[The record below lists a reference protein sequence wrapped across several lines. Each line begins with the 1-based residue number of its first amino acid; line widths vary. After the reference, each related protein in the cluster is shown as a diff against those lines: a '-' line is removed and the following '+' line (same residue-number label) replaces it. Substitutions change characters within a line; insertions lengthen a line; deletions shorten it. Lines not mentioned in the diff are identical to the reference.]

1 MLNVRV
7 SAPTAQRVSVASP
20 GPLSGCRGRSR
31 TALTSCRPQR
41 TLNPQRQINDNC
53 PLRHSPNHCY
63 IVRIRS
69 SRAGSVIPAK
79 AGIQRARQWSAHG
92 AGGAGASPR
101 RSRADGN
108 LASLLPV
115 PIPNPQINDNCP
127 LRHSPNHC
135 YIVRIRSSRAG
146 SVIPAKAGIQRA
158 RQWSAHGAG
167 GAGASPR
174 RSRADGNL
182 ASLLPVPIP
191 NPQINDNCPL
201 RHSPAGCYIVHIRY
215 ARVGS
220 DVPAKARNLASPVP
234 CMIPSPSGR
243 VRVRVRGIGNA
254 TKCNQ
259 MQPK

>member
-1 MLNVRV
+1 MQRQTNDNCPLRHSPAGCYIVHIRYARV
-7 SAPTAQRVSVASP
+7 GRFPCRRP
-20 GPLSGCRGRSR
+20 CPLSGCRGRSR

-53 PLRHSPNHCY
+53 PLRHSPAGCY
-63 IVRIRS
+63 IVHIRS

-115 PIPNPQINDNCP
+115 P
-127 LRHSPNHC
+127 
-135 YIVRIRSSRAG
+135 V
-146 SVIPAKAGIQRA
+146 
-158 RQWSAHGAG
+158 
-167 GAGASPR
+167 
-174 RSRADGNL
+174 
-182 ASLLPVPIP
+182 P

-243 VRVRVRGIGNA
+243 GSG
-254 TKCNQ
+254 
-259 MQPK
+259 